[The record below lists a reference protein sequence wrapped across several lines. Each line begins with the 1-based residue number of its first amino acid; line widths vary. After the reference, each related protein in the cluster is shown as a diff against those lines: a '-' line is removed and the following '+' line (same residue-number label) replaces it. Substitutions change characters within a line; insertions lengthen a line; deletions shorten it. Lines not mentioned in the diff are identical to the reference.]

1 MSTFFEDKRYCIIGG
16 SGALGSEIAREL
28 LARGATVHLVVRT
41 PGNVPSDLSVSGISQ
56 GDIRNRES
64 LRHALSSF
72 GSTFNGLINAA
83 GLVAFGSLTDV
94 PQEIVS
100 ELYAVNAQGTVNV
113 LSLAPEFLEEGGVI
127 ASLTGVAADMELLNM
142 SAYCSSKSAAKSA
155 MKVAGREFRSKKLSV
170 LDIRAPH
177 TETGLVNRALF
188 GEAPKMPLGLS
199 PQTVAQ
205 RIVKAIEEGEKDLPA
220 ESFS

>member
-1 MSTFFEDKRYCIIGG
+1 VSTFFEDKRYCIIGG

-64 LRHALSSF
+64 LRHALTSF

>member
-205 RIVKAIEEGEKDLPA
+205 RIVKAIEDGEKDLPA